1 MARLVVLGA
10 GSIVPTENRFGS
22 GLLLETSTTKILF
35 DPGPSTI
42 QRLKKAGVNH
52 EQLDAVIVT
61 HFHLDHVS
69 DLPALIM
76 LWPYNVDGTPTT
88 SPKPLH
94 LIGPKGL
101 SKLVQQTTE
110 THQYLVTTMGCNRYL
125 IVDEMRGGEKRLL
138 KDVTITAVEV
148 EHFNGLAYRIDFG
161 GRSVV
166 VSGDTVPDE
175 RLVDLAK
182 GCDVLVHE
190 CSFPHDKLVG
200 KHTSEKQLGEIAA
213 RVMPKKLVVTHLYPA
228 WMGREH
234 ELVEAVRQSGVHQVV
249 VAEDLTVLEI

>member
-1 MARLVVLGA
+1 
-10 GSIVPTENRFGS
+10 
-22 GLLLETSTTKILF
+22 
-35 DPGPSTI
+35 
-42 QRLKKAGVNH
+42 
-52 EQLDAVIVT
+52 
-61 HFHLDHVS
+61 
-69 DLPALIM
+69 
-76 LWPYNVDGTPTT
+76 
-88 SPKPLH
+88 
-94 LIGPKGL
+94 
-101 SKLVQQTTE
+101 
-110 THQYLVTTMGCNRYL
+110 
-125 IVDEMRGGEKRLL
+125 
-138 KDVTITAVEV
+138 
-148 EHFNGLAYRIDFG
+148 
-161 GRSVV
+161 VV

-182 GCDVLVHE
+182 GCDILVHE